1 MCSKL
6 FKTFFFILFIQVL
19 VFAQP
24 KWRPITKETKPWTRW
39 WWMGNAV
46 NQKDLTTVMEQY
58 QKAGLGGLEITP
70 IYGVKGKETSFIN
83 LLSPQWTTMLGH
95 TLHEAKRLDLG
106 IDLANASGWPFGGP
120 WVSQEDACKYIA
132 YETYALSAGEQLLQP
147 VRYIQ
152 KPIARAVNRKVELS
166 SLTDP
171 VATNT
176 NLQALALDQIR
187 FEKPIPLVSLMAY
200 STGGQVLNL
209 TKNVDNSGKLNW
221 TAPAG
226 KWTLY
231 GVFQGWHGKQVE
243 RAGPGGEGDVIDHF
257 SKPATQRYLQQFDKI
272 PAPNNIRAYFNDS
285 YEVDD
290 AQGQANW
297 TPQLFTEFQKRH
309 GYELQNQLPALFGKS
324 TNEQNQRVLSD
335 YRETISELLLENF
348 TKTWHDWASKKGKV
362 VRNQAHGSPANILDL
377 YSVVDIPEI
386 EGTELLRIKFAS
398 SASNVMGKKLTSSE
412 SATWLDEHFKSSLG
426 GVKGAIDRFFLGGV
440 NHIFYHGTNYSPP
453 SEAFPG
459 WLFYAAVHFMPQNP
473 FWRDFGTLNQYVA
486 RCQSFLQ
493 TGKPDN
499 DVLLYFPIY
508 DSFAHPSNKG
518 LLHHYDDIGPEFK
531 GTAFEENAEEMLKK
545 GYSFDFV
552 SDKQLQNIT
561 CQNGKLRA
569 GGVGYQTIIV
579 PNVQFLPLP
588 TLQQLLQLARN
599 GAIVIFYKSL
609 PKDVPGLTNL
619 TSRQAEMKRLL
630 ASLQFKGNKAIV
642 GKGAVLLGDN
652 LEELLATAKV
662 RQEKMVETGLQF
674 VRRSQA
680 NGHFYFI
687 ANAQTKAI
695 DGWIPVAI
703 SASSVAIYNPMTGK
717 MGMAA
722 TRTTNGKTEV
732 YLQLAAGESC
742 LLEAFANK
750 TISEKYT
757 YYQPEGSGQEVAGPW
772 QVNFVNGGPT
782 LPVARQVT
790 ALTSWTD
797 WKDEEL
803 NRFSGTAAYT
813 TTFAKPTA
821 KASAY
826 LLDLGNV
833 QESARIRLNGKE
845 LGVLLGPTYQMVVQ
859 ANLLLEQNELV
870 IEVTNSMA
878 NRIIDLDKTGV
889 RWQNFYNINVSM
901 KQRENRGDDGV
912 FTAKN
917 WSPSPSGLIG
927 KVTLLPLKTII
938 H

>member
-1 MCSKL
+1 MRFNL
-6 FKTFFFILFIQVL
+6 FKTFFFILFIQV
-19 VFAQP
+19 FASAQP

-46 NQKDLTTVMEQY
+46 NQKELTTVMEQY

-83 LLSPQWTTMLGH
+83 LLSPQWMTMLGH

-132 YETYALSAGEQLLQP
+132 YETYTLSAGEQLSQP
-147 VRYIQ
+147 VRYFQ
-152 KPIARAVNRKVELS
+152 KPIARAVNRKVELA

-171 VATNT
+171 VSTNL

-200 STGGQVLNL
+200 SADGQTLDL
-209 TKNVDNSGKLNW
+209 TKNVATSGKLNW

-231 GVFQGWHGKQVE
+231 AVFQGWHGKQVE

-297 TPQLFTEFQKRH
+297 TPQLFAEFQKRH
-309 GYELQNQLPALFGKS
+309 GYELQKQLPALFGKA
-324 TNEQNQRVLSD
+324 TEEQNHRVLSD

-426 GVKGAIDRFFLGGV
+426 GVKGAVDRFFLGGV

-453 SEAFPG
+453 NEAFPG

-473 FWRDFGTLNQYVA
+473 FWQDFGTLNQYVA

-518 LLHHYDDIGPEFK
+518 LLHHYDGIGPEFK

-552 SDKQLQNIT
+552 SDKQLQKVT
-561 CQNGKLRA
+561 CQNGKLRT
-569 GGVGYQTIIV
+569 GGTGYQTIV
-579 PNVQFLPLP
+579 VSNAQFLPLP

-599 GAIVIFYKSL
+599 GATVIFYKNL
-609 PKDVPGLTNL
+609 PKDVPGLSNL
-619 TSRQAEMKRLL
+619 ASRQAEMKRLL
-630 ASLQFKGNKAIV
+630 ASLQFKDNKATL

-652 LEELLATAKV
+652 LEELLVMAKV
-662 RQEKMVETGLQF
+662 RQETMVETGLQF
-674 VRRSQA
+674 VRRSQV

-687 ANAQTKAI
+687 ANAENKAV
-695 DGWIPVAI
+695 DRWIPLSV
-703 SASSVAIYNPMTGK
+703 STPSVAIYNPMTGK

-722 TRTTNGKTEV
+722 THTTNGKTEV

-750 TISEKYT
+750 TTGEKYA
-757 YYQPEGSGQEVAGPW
+757 YYQPEGNSQAIAGTW
-772 QVNFVNGGPT
+772 QVSFVNGGPT
-782 LPVARQVT
+782 LPPARQIT
-790 ALTSWTD
+790 SLTSWTD
-797 WKDEEL
+797 WKDEAL
-803 NRFSGTAAYT
+803 NHFSGTASYAT
-813 TTFAKPTA
+813 SFAKPTS

-826 LLDLGNV
+826 LLDLENV

-845 LGVLLGPTYQMVVQ
+845 IGTLLGPTYQVALP
-859 ANLLLEQNELV
+859 ANLLREQNELV

-878 NRIIDLDKTGV
+878 NRIIDLDKRGV

-927 KVTLLPLKTII
+927 KVTLVPLKTII

>member
-6 FKTFFFILFIQVL
+6 FKTFFFILFIQGLVL
-19 VFAQP
+19 AQP

-70 IYGVKGKETSFIN
+70 IYGVKGKEMSFIN

-132 YETYALSAGEQLLQP
+132 YETYTLSAGEQLSQP
-147 VRYIQ
+147 VQYIQ
-152 KPIARAVNRKVELS
+152 KPIARAVNRKVELA
-166 SLTDP
+166 SLSDP

-200 STGGQVLNL
+200 STDGQVLDL
-209 TKNVDNSGKLNW
+209 TKNVAASGKLNW

-257 SKPATQRYLQQFDKI
+257 SKAATQRYLQQFDKI

-309 GYELQNQLPALFGKS
+309 GYELQNQLPALLGKS

-348 TKTWHDWASKKGKV
+348 TKTWHDWAGKKGKV

-426 GVKGAIDRFFLGGV
+426 GVKGALDRFFLGGV

-473 FWRDFGTLNQYVA
+473 FWRDFGALNQYVT

-518 LLHHYDDIGPEFK
+518 LLHHYDGIGPEFK
-531 GTAFEENAEEMLKK
+531 GTAFEQNAEDMLKK

-561 CQNGKLRA
+561 YQNGKLRT
-569 GGVGYQTIIV
+569 GGAGYQTIV
-579 PNVQFLPLP
+579 VSNVQFLPLP

-599 GAIVIFYKSL
+599 GATVVFYKSL

-630 ASLQFKGNKAIV
+630 ASLQFKGSKAIL

-652 LEELLATAKV
+652 LEELLAMAKV
-662 RQEKMVETGLQF
+662 RQETMVESGLQF

-695 DGWIPVAI
+695 DGWIPVAT

-722 TRTTNGKTEV
+722 TRITNGKTEA

-742 LLEAFANK
+742 IVEAFANK
-750 TISEKYT
+750 TTGEKYA
-757 YYQPEGSGQEVAGPW
+757 YYQSEGNSQDIAGTW
-772 QVNFVNGGPT
+772 QVSFVNGGPT
-782 LPVARQVT
+782 LPPARQVT
-790 ALTSWTD
+790 TLTSWTE
-797 WKDEEL
+797 WQDETL

-813 TTFAKPTA
+813 TTFAKPTT

-833 QESARIRLNGKE
+833 QESVRIQLNGKDI
-845 LGVLLGPTYQMVVQ
+845 GTLLGPTYQLTIP
-859 ANLLLEQNELV
+859 ANLLREQNELI

-917 WSPSPSGLIG
+917 WSPSPSGLMG
-927 KVTLLPLKTII
+927 KVTLKPLKTII